1 MWRLSRVSMF
11 GRRTTRPRIPAVLVM
26 VAAVVA
32 APIALVAT
40 SADASRGGHYQITLP
55 DLQILVPTD
64 LISTGVDSNGDQRLQ
79 FTHIT
84 WDAGAGPFLIKPKYN
99 RHTGVAKFVQTI
111 YKSRT
116 PGSWRPAYNVHLAAT
131 GIFDPPSDYRYP
143 LTSFTLNTMNGDG
156 SVGPAVAV
164 SPKSDYCI
172 TADAFVG
179 GVPDAP
185 NNTSPPQSNCT
196 KPNRPLGFSVGWGD
210 QYDQTDN
217 GQPIDLTGIPT
228 GTYILQAEVD
238 PQHLFTESDPNNN
251 VIDTVL
257 NITADPINGDSV
269 AVVSQTSP
277 GSPLPAV
284 ALASVRSGSKV
295 SGTVTLQAP
304 AKAVAPATISSVQ
317 YLLDGQ
323 PLGLPVTSAPYAYT
337 WTVGSTSPGSH
348 DLSARAT
355 DSAGRMATALVKTVS
370 VVSSSPGG
378 FAVSNDR
385 APTVAIINPVAHQV
399 VSGTI
404 PVAATSSDDVAVK
417 SVQFLLD
424 GRPLGTPVHAAPFAV
439 QWNTKSASEGPHT
452 LSAVSTNTNG
462 VEGTATDVPVIVA
475 NPAPPMTCFVLQ
487 QQVGAHGRGT
497 VTTRSFH
504 TASAGE
510 TVVAFVAAD
519 GPPGTGKQAA
529 TVTGAGLKW
538 KLIKRSDAGA
548 GDAEI
553 WAATAPSVLDGATV
567 TSKLDNSGYDQD
579 LSVIAMEGLKGVG
592 ASSTASGTGGSPRLT
607 LTTSNPTSLV
617 FAVADGQGAVART
630 LPEGWVGLSQWI
642 DRTSQS
648 TYWSQYTNWPTGASG
663 TLVPVMA
670 SAPSGGRWNMAAVE
684 LSGDGS

>member
-1 MWRLSRVSMF
+1 M
-11 GRRTTRPRIPAVLVM
+11 
-26 VAAVVA
+26 
-32 APIALVAT
+32 
-40 SADASRGGHYQITLP
+40 
-55 DLQILVPTD
+55 
-64 LISTGVDSNGDQRLQ
+64 
-79 FTHIT
+79 
-84 WDAGAGPFLIKPKYN
+84 
-99 RHTGVAKFVQTI
+99 
-111 YKSRT
+111 
-116 PGSWRPAYNVHLAAT
+116 
-131 GIFDPPSDYRYP
+131 
-143 LTSFTLNTMNGDG
+143 
-156 SVGPAVAV
+156 
-164 SPKSDYCI
+164 
-172 TADAFVG
+172 
-179 GVPDAP
+179 P
-185 NNTSPPQSNCT
+185 NQTSPPQSNCT
-196 KPNRPLGFSVGWGD
+196 KPNKPLGFSVGFGD

-257 NITADPINGDSV
+257 DITADPIAGDSV
-269 AVVSQTSP
+269 TVVSQTSP

-284 ALASVRSGSKV
+284 ALSNIRTGSRV
-295 SGTVTLQAP
+295 SGKVALQAP

-323 PLGLPVTSAPYAYT
+323 PLGAPVTSAPYAYT

-355 DSAGRMATALVKTVS
+355 DSAGHMATALVKTVS
-370 VVSSSPGG
+370 VVSSPGG
-378 FAVSNDR
+378 LAGSNDP
-385 APTVAIINPVAHQV
+385 APTVAIINPVAHQA

-404 PVAATSSDDVAVK
+404 PVAATSSDNVGVK
-417 SVQFLLD
+417 SVEFLLD
-424 GRPLGTPVHAAPFAV
+424 GRPLGTPVHAAPYAV

-452 LSAVSTNTNG
+452 LSAVATNASG
-462 VEGTATDVPVIVA
+462 EEGTATDVPVTVT

-487 QQVGAHGRGT
+487 QQVSAHGRGT
-497 VTTRSFH
+497 VTSTSFR

-510 TVVAFVAAD
+510 TLVAFVAAD

-529 TVTGAGLKW
+529 TVSGAGLKW
-538 KLIKRSDAGA
+538 KLIKRSDAGQ

-567 TSKLDNSGYDQD
+567 TSKLGNSGYDQD

-592 ASSTASGTGGSPRLT
+592 ASSAASGTGGSPSLT
-607 LTTSNPTSLV
+607 LRTSNPTSLV
-617 FAVADGQGAVART
+617 FAVADGKSALART

-642 DRTSQS
+642 DRSSQS

-663 TLVPVMA
+663 TVVPVTA
-670 SAPSGGRWNMAAVE
+670 TAPSGGPWNMAAVE